1 MPYFSQQP
9 QMTSFTMA
17 GKEEPPPYDGHRV
30 ELGNSSLSLE
40 EKADNLFHSSSL
52 LPSAVKK
59 SVDIATGAETHIF
72 LGKSIRFKE
81 VSVCFCCTAPASIFP
96 PKISTNLSD
105 QTAPLI
111 HNGYL

>member
-30 ELGNSSLSLE
+30 ELGHSSLSLE

-72 LGKSIRFKE
+72 LGKSIRLKE
-81 VSVCFCCTAPASIFP
+81 VSVSFVVQPLLQFSPQKSP
-96 PKISTNLSD
+96 PIL
-105 QTAPLI
+105 LI
-111 HNGYL
+111 KPHL

>member
-1 MPYFSQQP
+1 
-9 QMTSFTMA
+9 MTSLTMA
-17 GKEEPPPYDGHRV
+17 GKEEPPPYDVHRF
-30 ELGNSSLSLE
+30 ELGHSSLSLE
-40 EKADNLFHSSSL
+40 VMADNLFHSSSL

-59 SVDIATGAETHIF
+59 SVDIATGVETHMF

-81 VSVCFCCTAPASIFP
+81 VSVSFCCTAPASIFS
-96 PKISTNLSD
+96 PKIPTNTSD